1 MGQVGMTDRA
11 KHEAMF
17 DAMRIE
23 ALNAPTALSHQIVD
37 ILNQYHF
44 FTADRMILIDAAEML
59 ADIGE
64 GYEA

>member
-1 MGQVGMTDRA
+1 MDRA

-23 ALNAPTALSHQIVD
+23 ALNAPAQLSQQIID
-37 ILNQYHF
+37 ILNSYHLF
-44 FTADRMILIDAAEML
+44 AGDRLVLIDAAEML

-64 GYEA
+64 GYDG